1 MLTTVRFAS
10 MLSLNRHFNLLLF
23 LTALMGISM
32 GAFAINGYIS
42 WQQFTQFDIF
52 GTIAEII
59 RSENKT
65 FWFYTFFIID
75 FVWAPTLLF
84 YLYRVLISWLGG
96 YLASGKWL
104 RWGILGFIWA
114 ALTFDVIENSM
125 YMWGF
130 ATHASSMS
138 AIADVSAL
146 KYLFYGLFILLF
158 IAAAY
163 RYHIHNKLRA
173 IGKFVASAFLS
184 LFIIAV
190 IVLLLTQMD
199 QGNTIVIHLLN
210 HPVSLALAF
219 VLTTFLGVILSHYP
233 IYFEAALFP
242 KTSRSVQWVM
252 ANKRR
257 FLGFGVI
264 YFNYNRNKVN
274 SENQVIE
281 DKGIPAPDK
290 LVNADETPIIEHLRK
305 LIGILIH
312 LALFIILLTVSQQCF
327 NWGNIAPKL
336 TLVALLAAVL
346 FYLHWHKESNLQE
359 EAGFDRPRPVR
370 LAKAFPSIV
379 ILHVLFVGMSMI
391 ASFILGWSI
400 ITVLICLLTCL
411 TGMFTFLAFRI
422 TRSTLKYVFYTEAL
436 SSSKALWLKNSDPSQ
451 LTPYRGI
458 WKRYA
463 RLSNNVYYLFNMQ
476 NVGWGAL
483 AFTLCLVLSV
493 DFAIWVNPL
502 TMILALIVVAYSGIA
517 LYIKHILY
525 YGQPNIPPST
535 KFKSYKYLLPLVGF
549 TFLAWV
555 AFTTTQGNSLHEICM
570 SDESPEDITSLDE
583 YRSKFPQNPGP
594 NRFYVGS
601 YGGGLKAD
609 LWNLLLLEK
618 LQTSSQGNFLKSTA
632 CLSGVSGGGIGISNY
647 CALVTEK
654 ADRSASN
661 STTIDAIGEFNVLS
675 IDLSM
680 SAGKDLFR
688 ELIPSNNLCPTDRSY
703 VAMERYA
710 LLCGMS
716 TEDYRSLT
724 FRQYWNNAH
733 KANGFPPILINTVS
747 TSGIQGIA
755 STIGAN
761 DEQIVPGSIDILSGV
776 DHKSLTFYGATSTCN
791 RFPIFSPAAR
801 VKGKGHFLD
810 GGYYDN
816 SGLLAAYSFYHK
828 VHEVD
833 STAKPVFVS
842 ISNSNSWY
850 IHQVLDEWEIAPKSE
865 NNSGELSAILGTV
878 ASIDKIPNYI
888 ATFLNEEFHFVEI
901 PMPHPFTYE
910 QACAILGNEPT
921 DPLSLIDK
929 INLHN
934 DSIYSALER
943 YAGYDLDKWGVVV
956 PPLARLLSKP
966 AVEYQKAM
974 IGEHYLV
981 KMRLEE
987 LVRLSK

>member
-1 MLTTVRFAS
+1 
-10 MLSLNRHFNLLLF
+10 MLSISRHFNLLLF
-23 LTALMGISM
+23 LTALMGIAM
-32 GAFAINGYIS
+32 GAFAINGYIN
-42 WQQFTQFDIF
+42 WQQFTQLDSF
-52 GTIAEII
+52 GTISGII

-75 FVWAPTLLF
+75 FIWAPTLLF
-84 YLYRVLISWLGG
+84 YLYRVLVSWLGG
-96 YLASGKWL
+96 DLASGKWL
-104 RWGILGFIWA
+104 RWGILGFIWG
-114 ALTFDVIENSM
+114 ALVLDVLENSM

-130 ATHASSMS
+130 ATGQTTMTSIAS
-138 AIADVSAL
+138 VSGM
-146 KYLFYGLFILLF
+146 KYLFYGLFVLLF

-163 RYHIHNKLRA
+163 RYHLHNKLRA

-257 FLGFGVI
+257 FMGFGVI
-264 YFNYNRNKVN
+264 YFNYNRKKVD

-281 DKGIPAPDK
+281 ENGDPAPETPAK
-290 LVNADETPIIEHLRK
+290 HDETPIIEHLRK

-327 NWGNIAPKL
+327 GWGNIAPRL
-336 TLVALLAAVL
+336 TLVAFVAAVL
-346 FYLHWHKESNLQE
+346 FYLHWLKESNLE
-359 EAGFDRPRPVR
+359 EEPGFDRPRPVR
-370 LAKAFPSIV
+370 LARAFPTIV
-379 ILHVLFVGMSMI
+379 IIHVLSVALSMI
-391 ASFILGWSI
+391 ASFVYGWSI
-400 ITVLICLLTCL
+400 ITVVLCVLTCL
-411 TGMFTFLAFRI
+411 TGMVTFLAFRI
-422 TRSTLKYVFYTEAL
+422 TRSTLKYVFYSEVL
-436 SSSKALWLKNSDPSQ
+436 SSSKALWLKSSDPSQ
-451 LTPYRGI
+451 LTPYQGI

-476 NVGWGAL
+476 NVGWGTM
-483 AFTLCLVLSV
+483 AFTLCVVLSV

-502 TMILALIVVAYSGIA
+502 AMILALIVVAYSGIA

-525 YGQPNIPPST
+525 YGQPNIPPTT
-535 KFKSYKYLLPLVGF
+535 KFKAYKYLLPLVGF
-549 TFLAWV
+549 TFIAWI

-570 SDESPEDITSLDE
+570 SAESPEDITSIAE
-583 YRSKFPQNPGP
+583 YRSQLTEHQGP

-609 LWNLLLLEK
+609 LWNLLLLEE
-618 LQTSSQGNFLKSTA
+618 LQINSQGNFLKSTA
-632 CLSGVSGGGIGISNY
+632 CLSGVSGGGMGISNY

-654 ADRSASN
+654 GNRSASN
-661 STTIDAIGEFNVLS
+661 STAIDAIGEFNVLS

-680 SAGKDLFR
+680 SAGKDLIR

-710 LLCGMS
+710 NLCGMT
-716 TEDYRSLT
+716 TEEYTSLT

-755 STIGAN
+755 STIGGN

-776 DHKSLTFYGATSTCN
+776 DKKSLTFYGATSTCN

-828 VHEVD
+828 FQDVD

-850 IHQVLDEWEIAPKSE
+850 IHQVLDAWKISPKSE

-888 ATFLNEEFHFVEI
+888 ATFLNEEFDFVEI

-910 QACAILGNEPT
+910 QACTILGNEPT
-921 DPLSLIDK
+921 DPLGLIALID
-929 INLHN
+929 IHN
-934 DSIYSALER
+934 DSIYTALAR
-943 YAGYDLDKWGVVV
+943 YPGYDLDKWGVVV

-974 IGEHYLV
+974 IAEHYLV

-987 LVRLSK
+987 LVLMSK